1 MRVFTWRLFIAY
13 IELLLAFSL
22 VLSAPAPGRCQSS
35 TNYNIHAH
43 VLDSGGG
50 TCRSGS
56 HKMVFSLGQTI
67 AEYIVESDSQS
78 IFIGFTMCRNGL
90 AGSDDASDSD
100 DESGSDDAAEPGSD
114 DTSGTGDTASSGGGC
129 FISTLLKN
137 RP

>member
-1 MRVFTWRLFIAY
+1 MRIFTWRLFIAY

-56 HKMVFSLGQTI
+56 HKMVFSLGQTN
-67 AEYIVESDSQS
+67 AEYIVESGSQN
-78 IFIGFTMCRNGL
+78 IFTGFIMSRNGL
-90 AGSDDASDSD
+90 AESDGASDSD
-100 DESGSDDAAEPGSD
+100 DESGSDDAAESGSS
-114 DTSGTGDTASSGGGC
+114 SGGGGC